1 MLQKLSSIP
10 SKPGIYLFKDS
21 HQKVLYVGKAKN
33 LRSRIRSYFRNHAG
47 SDRRKAS
54 MMKNVEDFSYIVTG
68 TELEAFVLEANLI
81 KQYKPRFNVIL
92 RDDKNYPYLK
102 LNVHED
108 WPGIEVVR
116 KVKKDGALYFGPYV
130 PSSALWDIVAF
141 IRRNFRI
148 RDCRFSLEKA
158 MRPCIQHQMGKCVAP
173 CAGLVSK
180 TEYAH
185 LIEEVRLFLRGQK
198 KDLIRNLE
206 NRMLTLSGQMKFED
220 AAALRDRIR
229 AIERA
234 MESQKVVAPELRDID
249 VIGFSRD
256 EQDVLFTV
264 FFIRNGCM
272 IGSRDLRMHGSGEV
286 PDKELLRMFF
296 MQFYS
301 GDAMAVDEITT
312 PVLPDEVRSLEE
324 WLGQRAGKRVRIR
337 QPAKGKKKELVAMA
351 MENAKCA
358 LRERESLTTHHSV
371 RDIRERFHLTD
382 IPRSIGAFDISNIA
396 GNEAAGAFVYWEDGA
411 FDRER
416 YRRLRIKTVRVVD
429 DYAMMGE
436 MVKRMIA
443 HLAGDL
449 PDLVIIDGGRGHLE
463 VARKVISENSA
474 LLKRVPAL
482 VAIAKD
488 PDRAFLLA
496 SEIPVDLEDRSRSSL
511 LLKSIRDEAHR
522 VAVGYHRKMR
532 GKALLKSPLESIRGI
547 GKKRRLEL
555 LRVFGSVENVKN
567 ATIESIAGLKGFN
580 RRVAE
585 NLLRELK

>member
-1 MLQKLSSIP
+1 
-10 SKPGIYLFKDS
+10 
-21 HQKVLYVGKAKN
+21 
-33 LRSRIRSYFRNHAG
+33 
-47 SDRRKAS
+47 
-54 MMKNVEDFSYIVTG
+54 
-68 TELEAFVLEANLI
+68 
-81 KQYKPRFNVIL
+81 
-92 RDDKNYPYLK
+92 
-102 LNVHED
+102 
-108 WPGIEVVR
+108 
-116 KVKKDGALYFGPYV
+116 
-130 PSSALWDIVAF
+130 
-141 IRRNFRI
+141 
-148 RDCRFSLEKA
+148 
-158 MRPCIQHQMGKCVAP
+158 
-173 CAGLVSK
+173 
-180 TEYAH
+180 
-185 LIEEVRLFLRGQK
+185 
-198 KDLIRNLE
+198 
-206 NRMLTLSGQMKFED
+206 
-220 AAALRDRIR
+220 
-229 AIERA
+229 
-234 MESQKVVAPELRDID
+234 
-249 VIGFSRD
+249 
-256 EQDVLFTV
+256 
-264 FFIRNGCM
+264 
-272 IGSRDLRMHGSGEV
+272 
-286 PDKELLRMFF
+286 
-296 MQFYS
+296 
-301 GDAMAVDEITT
+301 
-312 PVLPDEVRSLEE
+312 
-324 WLGQRAGKRVRIR
+324 
-337 QPAKGKKKELVAMA
+337 
-351 MENAKCA
+351 
-358 LRERESLTTHHSV
+358 
-371 RDIRERFHLTD
+371 LTD

-443 HLAGDL
+443 HLEGDL